1 MCFIFVELAC
11 AAFGI
16 EYAGPPLLTLE
27 IGIQNDCLALIHIP
41 LDLYPFFLHPILQ
54 LIFHD
59 VPPIEDVHPDELEL
73 RDLNISEPTHPAFL
87 NISITPVECSIVCSR
102 ELAELYF
109 RPLAEKFNKNEPSKA
124 HQVSISKED
133 FIVMQVDGQGLDAGQ
148 RVLELTSPLAMAGVS
163 IFFISTYFSDYIL
176 VPRRSRGH
184 VTQALENRGFNFEVS
199 SDAFVNSSSNPQYRS
214 SPPSLEAQR
223 SPPLTPPPTSIS
235 ELQTRTFASLRK
247 HNIHARVDKSL
258 RIVQCAAQYS
268 SSSRSCSPSVL
279 RPSLVTTLI
288 LDKPRFLSLT
298 LTATDPAASI
308 LLEKRLL
315 PRFSLDPISFVSPN
329 QHNGYS
335 LGDSDNN
342 LLLVSQDNVLVP
354 IMLDLRDLPLEATGI
369 VCGVASRLAAATQ
382 SPEPTHASGESDNDH
397 DDNDNDD
404 VSSVELST
412 NGSAITKFDIN
423 QSSALSRKRRR
434 KSEQMQGT
442 HDKLH
447 RVPSDPDSLY
457 PDAVDI
463 SFLSTVRAGTV
474 IVGEKELERAMA
486 SLDAESGLS
495 RL

>member
-1 MCFIFVELAC
+1 MSLFSAQVQFL
-11 AAFGI
+11 
-16 EYAGPPLLTLE
+16 
-27 IGIQNDCLALIHIP
+27 NDCLALIHIP

-59 VPPIEDVHPDELEL
+59 VPPIEDIHPDELEL
-73 RDLNISEPTHPAFL
+73 RDLHISEPTNPAFL

-102 ELAELYF
+102 ELADLYF
-109 RPLAEKFNKNEPSKA
+109 RQLAEKFNKNEPSKA
-124 HQVSISKED
+124 HQVSISEED

-148 RVLELTSPLAMAGVS
+148 RVLELTSALAMAGVS

-176 VPRRSRGH
+176 VPRRSRGL
-184 VTQALENRGFNFEVS
+184 VTHTIKNRGFNFEVP

-214 SPPSLEAQR
+214 SPPSLDAQR
-223 SPPLTPPPTSIS
+223 SPPLTPPPSTLP

-268 SSSRSCSPSVL
+268 SSSRPCSPSIL

-315 PRFSLDPISFVSPN
+315 PRFSLDPISCVPPN
-329 QHNGYS
+329 KHGGYS
-335 LGDSDNN
+335 RGDSDNN
-342 LLLVSQDNVLVP
+342 LLLGSQEDVLIP
-354 IMLDLRDLPLEATGI
+354 IMLDLHELPLEATGI

-382 SPEPTHASGESDNDH
+382 SREPTHAIGESDNDH
-397 DDNDNDD
+397 DDNDDD
-404 VSSVELST
+404 DARSVELST
-412 NGSAITKFDIN
+412 NGSTIAKFGYDK
-423 QSSALSRKRRR
+423 SSTSSQKPRQ
-434 KSEQMQGT
+434 KSEQSQGA
-442 HDKLH
+442 HEKLH

-474 IVGEKELERAMA
+474 IVGERELERAMA
-486 SLDAESGLS
+486 SLDAESGPSSSL
-495 RL
+495 